1 VLEWVVGRAHST
13 TTFDRPMSVADLA
26 RPALPI
32 AEALGTAHMHGIIHR
47 DVKPGNVLVND
58 EGRVKLADFGL
69 TAR

>member
-1 VLEWVVGRAHST
+1 
-13 TTFDRPMSVADLA
+13 MSVADLA

-47 DVKPGNVLVND
+47 EVKPGSVLVSD
-58 EGRVKLADFGL
+58 EGRVKLAAFGL